1 MTSEILSALVL
12 GSIDLGESDRLVQIL
27 SRERGRLTVRARG
40 ARRSRKRY
48 GGKLDR
54 FSLVRVHVTLRAR
67 GRFNLGD
74 VDLVEPF
81 LGIRGDLLC
90 TAMADHVIELVRIVT
105 REEEVNPDVFG
116 LTVRVLSTLDGGT
129 PPQEGWHHAVVMQ
142 MLRLSGLAIAM
153 DTCAVCGDRLRP
165 RRPAGV
171 SLAAGG
177 VVCLSHDGADAD
189 PLALGDLERL
199 RQLSRAD
206 LAEPTTLG
214 RSPADARVRVLVRRF
229 CEYHLEQRLRSG
241 PFLDQ
246 LLDAAE

>member
-1 MTSEILSALVL
+1 MSSEILSALIL
-12 GSIDLGESDRLVQIL
+12 GSIDLGESDRLLQIL
-27 SRERGRLTVRARG
+27 TRERGRLTVRARG

-54 FSLVRVHVTLRAR
+54 FSLVRAHISARAR
-67 GRFNLGD
+67 GRFTLGD

-116 LTVRVLSTLDGGT
+116 LAVRVLSTLDSGDS
-129 PPQEGWHHAVVMQ
+129 PPEGWHHAVVMQ
-142 MLRLSGLAIAM
+142 MLHLSGLAIALGA
-153 DTCAVCGDRLRP
+153 CSACGESIGPRQRAGFSMSTGGLICTRHDVPDAESLR
-165 RRPAGV
+165 AGE
-171 SLAAGG
+171 
-177 VVCLSHDGADAD
+177 
-189 PLALGDLERL
+189 LERL

-206 LAEPTTLG
+206 LADPSSLLS
-214 RSPADARVRVLVRRF
+214 SPHDARVRTIVRRF